1 MSIVMV
7 RHGETEGNAA
17 RVLQVAETPLNARG
31 MRQAERLAARLHDF
45 GITQIVCSDLARAR
59 MTAAPIAARLG
70 LEVVTTPLLQERN
83 FGDLRGTPYAQLNG
97 NPFAPDFAPPN
108 GETWEMFHAR
118 VAQAFAHIVELRAKL
133 TEGHLLV
140 VTHGL
145 VCRAVLTRHVA
156 WSASEP
162 PPERFHN
169 TSVTILD
176 PRAPYAPTLTNCCV
190 HLGPEDLEPAGGAV

>member
-17 RVLQVAETPLNARG
+17 RVLQVADTPLNARG
-31 MRQAERLAARLHDF
+31 MRQAERLAERLKDF

-70 LEVVTTPLLQERN
+70 LPVLTTPLLQERN
-83 FGDLRGTPYAQLNG
+83 FGDLRGTPYAEVKG
-97 NPFAPDFAPPN
+97 NPFAPDFEPPN

-118 VAQAFAHIVELRAKL
+118 VERAFAHIVGLREKL
-133 TEGHLLV
+133 THGHLLV

-145 VCRAVLTRHVA
+145 VCRAILTRHVA
-156 WSASEP
+156 WSGTEP

-169 TSVTILD
+169 TGVTILD
-176 PRAPYAPTLTNCCV
+176 PRAPYAPALTNCCV
-190 HLGPEDLEPAGGAV
+190 HLGPEDLEPAGGAA